1 MSPPRNTPA
10 RGTGNAP
17 ARRRSVEESKRLL
30 SVRLA
35 NSRIRVLLMAIAL
48 CGLMFAVGCDDTDP
62 PPSPIAAPTPGPVD
76 LAIATVSA
84 AAGGLTAESEACLRS
99 LYATADMAGSDL
111 ARLQS
116 RSGDDPEDTL
126 LVFRFLLCITE
137 DEWLGLRDYQTGEF
151 SLASLRCVDEQ
162 IGIERFVEA
171 LWGDSSQISPGETVQ
186 MLQSCGLESF
196 PVPPPGQSGKGAFNQ
211 VSLLWLMHDSALQ
224 DLIDCLQETA
234 SVQELDA
241 FFSDSSPSQ
250 PTGILQCLAQYADIL
265 PSGP

>member
-1 MSPPRNTPA
+1 M
-10 RGTGNAP
+10 
-17 ARRRSVEESKRLL
+17 L
-30 SVRLA
+30 SVRLTTA
-35 NSRIRVLLMAIAL
+35 RIRVLLVAIAL
-48 CGLMFAVGCDDTDP
+48 CGLIFAVGCDDTDP
-62 PPSPIAAPTPGPVD
+62 PQAPIATPTPGPVD

-99 LYATADMAGSDL
+99 LYATADVAGTDL

-137 DEWLGLRDYQTGEF
+137 DEWLGLRDYETGEF
-151 SLASLRCVDEQ
+151 SLSSLRCVDGQ

-171 LWGDSSQISPGETVQ
+171 LWGHSSRMSPGETVQ
-186 MLQSCGLESF
+186 VLQSCGLESF
-196 PVPPPGQSGKGAFNQ
+196 PVPSPAEGGEGAFNQ

-234 SVQELDA
+234 SVKELDA

-250 PTGILQCLAQYADIL
+250 PAGIRQCLAQYADIL